1 MSRSAQLGAM
11 VYAQAAAAEPKQ
23 VLAEIEE
30 LLQALGVSKSNLLTA
45 RVLVSDEALFAET
58 DKLWNEWLESARRP
72 LRTLKLANPPGNKRV
87 DVEVTGL
94 RMRASPSRSPH
105 VQGRPSQG

>member
-30 LLQALGVSKSNLLTA
+30 LLQALGASKSNLLTA
-45 RVLVSDEALFAET
+45 RVLVSDEALFAQT
-58 DKLWNEWLESARRP
+58 DEAWNRWLESARRP
-72 LRTLKLANPPGNKRV
+72 LRMLKRANPFGAKRV
-87 DVEVTGL
+87 DVAVTGL
-94 RMRASPSRSPH
+94 RMRASPSGSAH